1 MVIGITGATGF
12 VGRHVSA
19 LALTQ
24 GHEVV
29 AFSRQPTAP
38 VAGARV
44 VRSWSADTPP
54 DLSGLDAV
62 IHLAGASVLGL
73 WTR

>member
-38 VAGARV
+38 VAGAREA
-44 VRSWSADTPP
+44 R
-54 DLSGLDAV
+54 
-62 IHLAGASVLGL
+62 
-73 WTR
+73 